1 MRRSVAGIPIPDSAI
16 ARAAAATVAA
26 QEPEILYRHAM
37 RVFLFASLIGR
48 RRTLAFDAELLY
60 VAALFHLVGLT
71 PRYRHSSR
79 RFEIDSADAAR
90 AFLAEHGVP
99 PADAAEA
106 WQAVALH
113 MAFGLHSHMAPLTA
127 LLGTG
132 VETELFGAHFDEIT
146 RAERD
151 AVLCAWPRCAG
162 FKELFLEAL
171 AEGIAQRAATT
182 FGSIGDDVQ
191 ERYDPNYRRL
201 NFCGRVLGSNWQD

>member
-1 MRRSVAGIPIPDSAI
+1 MGRSVAGIPIPDSAL
-16 ARAAAATVAA
+16 ACAAATTVAA
-26 QEPEILYRHAM
+26 QEPDILYRHAM

-48 RRTLAFDAELLY
+48 RRTLAFDSDLLY

-71 PRYRHSSR
+71 ERYRHSCQ
-79 RFEIDSADAAR
+79 RFEIDSANAAR
-90 AFLAEHGVP
+90 TFLAEHGVP
-99 PADAAEA
+99 PTDSADA
-106 WQAVALH
+106 WQAIALH
-113 MAFGLHSHMAPLTA
+113 TAFGLHSHMAPLTA

-132 VETELFGAHFDEIT
+132 VETELFGAHFDEVT

-151 AVLCAWPRCAG
+151 AVLCAWPRGAG

-171 AEGIAQRAATT
+171 AEGLAQRTATT

-191 ERYDPNYRRL
+191 ERYDPNYRRM

>member
-1 MRRSVAGIPIPDSAI
+1 MGRSVAGIRIPDSAI
-16 ARAAAATVAA
+16 ACAAAATVAA

-48 RRTLAFDAELLY
+48 RRTLAFDPDLLY

-71 PRYRHSSR
+71 GRYRHSR
-79 RFEIDSADAAR
+79 QRFEIDSANAAHT
-90 AFLAEHGVP
+90 FLAEHGVP
-99 PADAAEA
+99 PADSADA

-113 MAFGLHSHMAPLTA
+113 TAFGLHAHMAPLTA

-132 VETELFGAHFDEIT
+132 IETELFGAHFDEVT
-146 RAERD
+146 RPERD
-151 AVLCAWPRCAG
+151 AVLHAWPRGAG

-191 ERYDPNYRRL
+191 ERHDPNYRRM
-201 NFCGRVLGSNWQD
+201 NFCGRVLGANWPD